1 MKLRDLREAE
11 VGGKKVLLRAD
22 FNVPLRDGV
31 VAEDF
36 RIRKTLPTIKWLREK
51 GASVAIISHLGRP
64 KGKVVPALSL
74 APVARR
80 LGDLLGEPV
89 VFITD
94 CVGDGVRK
102 AVERMGAGE
111 VLLLENLRFHPGEEA
126 NEPGF
131 ARELS
136 APFDLYINDA
146 FAVCHRAHAS
156 TVGLPGLLPAYAGF
170 LLQEEVR
177 VLSKVRDDPDRPFY
191 LLIGGKK
198 VKDKLGVLEDL
209 LPKVDGI
216 LVGGGAAFT
225 FLKVRGLEIGRSVL
239 EEDLLPKVREIAE
252 RAGEKLLLPV
262 DVVVSRE
269 LSDSAETQVV
279 PVEGIPPD
287 AMGLDIGQETVRI
300 FSAKLQEAATVVW
313 AGPMGAFEYK
323 PFAAG
328 TEAIARALAEAP
340 GFTVVGGGETGEAV
354 IGLGLEDKFDHLS
367 TGGGAT
373 LDFLRGKPMPA
384 LEPLMV

>member
-1 MKLRDLREAE
+1 M
-11 VGGKKVLLRAD
+11 RAD
-22 FNVPLRDGV
+22 FNVPLKDGV

-36 RIRKTLPTIKWLREK
+36 RIRKTLPTINWLREN
-51 GASVAIISHLGRP
+51 GASVAVISHLGRP

-80 LGDLLGEPV
+80 LGDLLGEPIA
-89 VFITD
+89 FITD

-102 AVERMGAGE
+102 AVERMEAGE
-111 VLLLENLRFHPGEEA
+111 VLLLENLRFHPGEEE
-126 NEPGF
+126 NDPGF
-131 ARELS
+131 AQELA
-136 APFDLYINDA
+136 APFDLYVNDA

-170 LLQEEVR
+170 LLQEEIR
-177 VLSKVRDDPDRPFY
+177 VLSKVRDDPDRPFF

-198 VKDKLGVLEDL
+198 AKDKLGVLEDL
-209 LPKVDGI
+209 LPKVDAV

-225 FLKVRGLEIGRSVL
+225 FLKARGLEIGRSVF
-239 EEDLLPKVREIAE
+239 EEDLLPKVKGIAE
-252 RAGEKLLLPV
+252 RAEGKLLLPV

-279 PVEGIPPD
+279 PVERIPPD
-287 AMGLDIGQETVRI
+287 AMGLDIGPETVRL
-300 FSAKLQEAATVVW
+300 FSAKLREAATVVW

-354 IGLGLEDKFDHLS
+354 IGLGLEDKFGHLS

-373 LDFLRGKPMPA
+373 LDFLRGRPMPA

>member
-1 MKLRDLREAE
+1 M
-11 VGGKKVLLRAD
+11 RAD
-22 FNVPLRDGV
+22 FNVPLKDGV

-36 RIRKTLPTIKWLREK
+36 RIRKTLPTINWLREN
-51 GASVAIISHLGRP
+51 GASVAVISHLGRP

-80 LGDLLGEPV
+80 LGDLLGEPIA
-89 VFITD
+89 FITD

-102 AVERMGAGE
+102 AVERMEAGE
-111 VLLLENLRFHPGEEA
+111 VLLLENLRFHPGEEE
-126 NEPGF
+126 NDPGF
-131 ARELS
+131 AQELA
-136 APFDLYINDA
+136 APFDLYVNDA

-170 LLQEEVR
+170 LLQEEIR
-177 VLSKVRDDPDRPFY
+177 VLSKVRDDPDRPFF

-198 VKDKLGVLEDL
+198 AKDKLGVLEDL
-209 LPKVDGI
+209 LPKVDAV

-225 FLKVRGLEIGRSVL
+225 FLKARGLEIGRSVF
-239 EEDLLPKVREIAE
+239 EEDLLPKVKGIAE
-252 RAGEKLLLPV
+252 RAGGKLLLPV

-279 PVEGIPPD
+279 PVERIPPD
-287 AMGLDIGQETVRI
+287 AMGLDIGPETVRL
-300 FSAKLQEAATVVW
+300 FSAKLREAATVVW

-354 IGLGLEDKFDHLS
+354 IGLGLEDKFGHLS

-373 LDFLRGKPMPA
+373 LDFLRGRPMPA